1 MKMGVKYKTM
11 SVNSK
16 SGTFLSFK
24 RVGLSSAAH
33 IVLLFRIEKGLCL
46 DALSTFFRGMHVF
59 DYYSQITIYFFYFEV
74 GCVKKFISITNFTK
88 MAPFF
93 LKDAI
98 VVHK

>member
-1 MKMGVKYKTM
+1 M

-59 DYYSQITIYFFYFEV
+59 DYYSQITIIFLLFGSWMRQKIYLDNKFYQNGSIFFKRCDS
-74 GCVKKFISITNFTK
+74 G
-88 MAPFF
+88 P
-93 LKDAI
+93 
-98 VVHK
+98 